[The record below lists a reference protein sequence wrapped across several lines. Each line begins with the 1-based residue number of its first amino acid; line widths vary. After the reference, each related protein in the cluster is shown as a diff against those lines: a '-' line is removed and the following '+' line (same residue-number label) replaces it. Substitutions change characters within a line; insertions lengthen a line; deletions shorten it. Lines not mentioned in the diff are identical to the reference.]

1 MGAADLLEEVQNTK
15 ITGEEEAYS
24 HFDMLDFAGNVEG
37 AQQAFAYLQPGMEKI
52 DADLSERVSAEFDK
66 VRTLLDGYRDSSVP
80 GGYKLYSEQLK
91 AEDTVKLSQAIQSLQ
106 EPLSRIAE
114 KVATAD

>member
-1 MGAADLLEEVQNTK
+1 MPL
-15 ITGEEEAYS
+15 
-24 HFDMLDFAGNVEG
+24 
-37 AQQAFAYLQPGMEKI
+37 
-52 DADLSERVSAEFDK
+52 
-66 VRTLLDGYRDSSVP
+66 VP
-80 GGYKLYSEQLK
+80 GGYKLYSEELK